1 LKTQFYD
8 IHMASAASDLL
19 RLCAD
24 GSKAWLRPPA
34 KRARGLKNAGARAN
48 DYLRAGSHIQ
58 KLLIGAAALCE
69 NFSSPPWQARWKALW
84 GSFGV
89 NSATTSN
96 QTWATAL
103 QR

>member
-1 LKTQFYD
+1 VPVET
-8 IHMASAASDLL
+8 
-19 RLCAD
+19 
-24 GSKAWLRPPA
+24 
-34 KRARGLKNAGARAN
+34 AGARAN
-48 DYLRAGSHIQ
+48 DYLRAGRHIQ
-58 KLLIGAAALCE
+58 KLLIGAAALCK

-89 NSATTSN
+89 DSATTSN